1 MTDRTMT
8 RREIGAGALAAG
20 LAPSAP
26 ALARQSRP
34 AAPEAGEG
42 FPAPVTALWTGSHS
56 HWLQPWRT
64 MLATRTIDEI
74 RDGLGIQNNDL
85 DHPESLAMF
94 ARIGFRHMRM
104 GVNWS
109 FVSMRDPGLVPHD
122 EAAAPTIR
130 YARAARAAG
139 LRPIVL
145 LQAFS
150 QAPCPH
156 ETRTI
161 VLAEAAKPGDRTLTL
176 ETTDGLVPGRSG
188 LTAWWQNGGSVT
200 VGNYVSPS
208 HLMAAVLF
216 TGVEGRTVH
225 LSRPMPV
232 TIDGGNR
239 LVIDTLA
246 HAPFG
251 PPGTAATAD
260 TMRGWRD
267 YVGAVGRFMQG
278 VLGTANAPDRGY
290 DLEVWNEVTFGSEFL
305 DINNYYDPP
314 PGPAAQE
321 NGEPAII
328 PALVRATAEAVE
340 AGGDLFRG
348 VRLADGF
355 ASVTPQPAASRE
367 PPRVSALTKHPYPT
381 PQSYPG
387 ADNGQGGLDRF
398 GQPTH
403 FVPRYTMYAHE
414 WFSTAISPFTLARD
428 IARTPN
434 DFGGV
439 THGQDARRVNG
450 AVSPV
455 GVWMTEIGTAANVVG
470 VTDPARRMRLLA
482 KGTLRALFFNLGIGV
497 ERVYIFRGV
506 GALDFFALVPA
517 DAPTTP
523 TLPLQA
529 LRRALDAMRPAPGDG
544 TPPTRHFRH
553 ALALRDQPAARLFAG
568 NGTPACP
575 DMVRGDDLVVVP
587 VAIGERRTAFIAW
600 FIGLD
605 MRDTMAPVPLTL
617 RIEGLGR
624 TIAGVTA
631 LDPVEASASAPPHT
645 VEADGALSIE
655 TALDDVPRILVVTER
670 A

>member
-1 MTDRTMT
+1 MK
-8 RREIGAGALAAG
+8 RREIGTGVLAVTLARGVPAMAQPRPPPDAGA
-20 LAPSAP
+20 
-26 ALARQSRP
+26 
-34 AAPEAGEG
+34 G

-56 HWLQPWRT
+56 HWMQPWRP

-74 RDGLGIQNNDL
+74 RNGLGIQNNDV
-85 DHPESLAMF
+85 DHPDSLAMF
-94 ARIGFRHMRM
+94 AAIGFRHTRM

-109 FVSMRDPGLVPHD
+109 FVSMREPDLVTHD
-122 EAAAPTIR
+122 DAIATTIR

-139 LRPIVL
+139 LRPIVV

-161 VLAEAAKPGDRTLTL
+161 VLAEAANAGDRTLTL
-176 ETTDGLVPGRSG
+176 ETVDGMVPGHSG
-188 LTAWWQNGGSVT
+188 LTAWWQTGGSVM
-200 VGNYVSPS
+200 VANYITPGR
-208 HLMAAVLF
+208 LMGAVLF
-216 TGVEGRTVH
+216 TGFNGRVAH

-232 TIDGGNR
+232 AIEAGSR

-251 PPGTAATAD
+251 RPETAAYAD
-260 TMRGWRD
+260 TMRGWHA

-278 VLGTANAPDRGY
+278 VLGTANAADRGY
-290 DLEVWNEVTFGSEFL
+290 DLEIWNEVTFGSEFL

-321 NGEPAII
+321 NGGPAIT
-328 PALVRATAEAVE
+328 PARGRAPAAGGE

-348 VRLADGF
+348 GRGADGF

-381 PQSYPG
+381 PQSYPA

-398 GQPTH
+398 GQPTR

-428 IARTPN
+428 IATTPN
-434 DFGGV
+434 NFGGV
-439 THGQDARRVNG
+439 MHGTDARTVDG
-450 AVSPV
+450 VVSPV
-455 GVWMTEIGTAANVVG
+455 TVWMTEIGTAANVVG

-497 ERVYIFRGV
+497 ERVYLFRGV
-506 GALDFFALVPA
+506 GGLDFFALVPPE
-517 DAPTTP
+517 APTTP
-523 TLPLQA
+523 TLPLVA
-529 LRRALDAMRPAPGDG
+529 LRRALDAMRPAPGEG
-544 TPPTRHFRH
+544 SPAKRHFAH
-553 ALALRDQPAARLFAG
+553 TLAFRDGATPTRLFAG
-568 NGTPACP
+568 NGTPGCP

-605 MRDTMAPVPLTL
+605 MRDTMPPVSVTL
-617 RIEGLGR
+617 RLTGLGR
-624 TIAGVTA
+624 TISGVTV
-631 LDPVEASASAPPHT
+631 LDPIAGRASAAAHA
-645 VEADGALSIE
+645 VDADGALSIDTE
-655 TALDDVPRILVVTER
+655 IDDVPRILVVTETG
-670 A
+670 